1 MFTWNARDA
10 LLLAFTELESY
21 GIATRADAR
30 GTADGVRAD
39 LARELAERAP
49 FGLGSYAFWLHADAH
64 RLAGGAVPPLHTS
77 GAEVDRALAA
87 ALDHQGLTHR
97 PTRTTA

>member
-1 MFTWNARDA
+1 MDPFTAHDA

-30 GTADGVRAD
+30 GTADDVRTG

-64 RLAGGAVPPLHTS
+64 RFADDGIPPLHTS
-77 GAEVDRALAA
+77 GAEVDRALAL
-87 ALDHQGLTHR
+87 ALDHQGLARQPH
-97 PTRTTA
+97 PTA